1 MNTMGMKILVAEDT
15 ESFSLLYKASL
26 ESRGHEVEITNDGME
41 CIYKYVD
48 ETKKLSE
55 IDNDEGPY
63 DLVILDH
70 QMPRMK
76 GLEVAKEILDIKPK
90 QRILIVTAH
99 VKTMMEGVRKLGGK
113 IEILSKPFPSLAM
126 IRQVE
131 GLAQFRWQQKI
142 ARGMKHWDGET
153 GLSEPI

>member
-1 MNTMGMKILVAEDT
+1 MGMKILVAEDSP
-15 ESFSLLYKASL
+15 SFALLYKSSL
-26 ESRGHEVEITNDGME
+26 ERRGHKIDLTEDGMQ

-48 ETKKLSE
+48 ESKNSQKLGESKF
-55 IDNDEGPY
+55 PY

-76 GLEVAKEILDIKPK
+76 GLDVAKEILELNPK

-99 VKTMMEGVRKLGGK
+99 VKTMIGGIRKLGSK

-131 GLAQFRWQQKI
+131 GLARFRWQQKL
-142 ARGMKHWDGET
+142 AKGMKEWDGET

>member
-1 MNTMGMKILVAEDT
+1 MDMRILVAEDS
-15 ESFSLLYKASL
+15 ESYALLYKTSL
-26 ESRGHEVEITNDGME
+26 ESRGHQVEITKDGME

-48 ETKKLSE
+48 ESKKSE
-55 IDNDEGPY
+55 RRGEDKNPF

-76 GLEVAKEILDIKPK
+76 GLDVAKEILDFNPK

-99 VKTMMEGVRKLGGK
+99 VKAMMEGIRKLGNK
-113 IEILSKPFPSLAM
+113 IEVITKPFPSLAM

-131 GLAQFRWQQKI
+131 GLARFRWNQKL
-142 ARGMKHWDGET
+142 AKGMKEWDGET

>member
-1 MNTMGMKILVAEDT
+1 MRILVAEDSP
-15 ESFSLLYKASL
+15 SFALLYKTSL
-26 ESRGHEVEITNDGME
+26 EARGHKVDVTVDGME

-48 ETKKLSE
+48 ESKKSE
-55 IDNDEGPY
+55 KIGEDKNPF
-63 DLVILDH
+63 DLIILDH

-76 GLEVAKEILDIKPK
+76 GLDVAKEILELNPK

-99 VKTMMEGVRKLGGK
+99 VKTMMEGIRKLSNK
-113 IEILSKPFPSLAM
+113 IEVLSKPFPSLAM

-131 GLAQFRWQQKI
+131 GLARFRWNQKL
-142 ARGMKHWDGET
+142 AKGMKKWDGET

>member
-1 MNTMGMKILVAEDT
+1 MGMRILVAEDSK
-15 ESFSLLYKASL
+15 SFSLLYKASL
-26 ESRGHEVEITNDGME
+26 EPRGHKVEITEDGME

-48 ETKKLSE
+48 QTKKS
-55 IDNDEGPY
+55 NDSDDDGPY

-76 GLEVAKEILDIKPK
+76 GLDVAKEILDINPK

-99 VKTMMEGVRKLGGK
+99 VKTMMEGIRKLGNK

-131 GLAQFRWQQKI
+131 GLARFRWQQKI
-142 ARGMKHWDGET
+142 AKGMKKWDGET

>member
-1 MNTMGMKILVAEDT
+1 MGMRILVAEDSP
-15 ESFSLLYKASL
+15 SFALLYKQSL
-26 ESRGHEVEITNDGME
+26 EKRGHQVDVAVDGME

-48 ETKKLSE
+48 ESKQYEKRGE
-55 IDNDEGPY
+55 EHGPY

-76 GLEVAKEILDIKPK
+76 GLEVAHEILEFNPK

-99 VKTMMEGVRKLGGK
+99 VKAIMSGIKKLSSK
-113 IEILSKPFPSLAM
+113 IELLSKPFPSLAM

-131 GLAQFRWQQKI
+131 GLARFRWNQKL
-142 ARGMKHWDGET
+142 AKGMKEWDGET

>member
-1 MNTMGMKILVAEDT
+1 MGMRILVAEDSP
-15 ESFSLLYKASL
+15 SFSLLYKTSL
-26 ESRGHEVEITNDGME
+26 EPRGHKVDITEDGMA
-41 CIYKYVD
+41 CIYKYLD
-48 ETKKLSE
+48 ESKKSE
-55 IDNDEGPY
+55 KIGEEKFPY

-76 GLEVAKEILDIKPK
+76 GLDVAKEILDFNPK

-99 VKTMMEGVRKLGGK
+99 VKTMLEGIRKLGSK
-113 IEILSKPFPSLAM
+113 IEVLSKPFPSLAM

-131 GLAQFRWQQKI
+131 GLARFRWQQKL
-142 ARGMKHWDGET
+142 AKGMKEWDGET

>member
-1 MNTMGMKILVAEDT
+1 MNMRILVAED
-15 ESFSLLYKASL
+15 SDSYALLYKTSL
-26 ESRGHEVEITNDGME
+26 ETRGHQVEITKDGME

-48 ETKKLSE
+48 ESQKSE
-55 IDNDEGPY
+55 RRGEDKNPF

-76 GLEVAKEILDIKPK
+76 GLDVAKEILEFNPK

-99 VKTMMEGVRKLGGK
+99 VKTMMEGIRKLGNK
-113 IEILSKPFPSLAM
+113 IEVLTKPFPSLAM

-131 GLAQFRWQQKI
+131 GLARFRWNQKL
-142 ARGMKHWDGET
+142 AKGMKEWDGET